1 MSKSKQKAV
10 ALKYNAERDEAPVVI
25 ASGYGSVAEKIIDIA
40 EQKGIPVF
48 RDDSAA
54 SLLCMLEVGNS
65 VPSELYEV
73 IAAIYCQLLQVSS
86 EIKGNT
92 SAANQAQ
99 RQRKRSLGDGLTAA
113 VPSPPPSPGT
123 PRTRPRRRG
132 TLRRRRAGRADF
144 YIVQR

>member
-99 RQRKRSLGDGLTAA
+99 RQRKRSLGDRAKRLNSHRPVTSTVTRNAQNAPQTPGD
-113 VPSPPPSPGT
+113 SPEEESGE
-123 PRTRPRRRG
+123 G
-132 TLRRRRAGRADF
+132 
-144 YIVQR
+144 

>member
-10 ALKYNAERDEAPVVI
+10 ALKYNAEHDEAPVVI

-65 VPSELYEV
+65 IPPELYEV

-86 EIKGNT
+86 EIKGNG
-92 SAANQAQ
+92 SSQPQQ
-99 RQRKRSLGDGLTAA
+99 RQRRKTLSERAKRLNSRRPVSSTVVRNSRNQQDAEGS
-113 VPSPPPSPGT
+113 SPPAPKDEETES
-123 PRTRPRRRG
+123 
-132 TLRRRRAGRADF
+132 
-144 YIVQR
+144 

>member
-73 IAAIYCQLLQVSS
+73 IAAIYCQLLQ
-86 EIKGNT
+86 IKGNT

-99 RQRKRSLGDGLTAA
+99 RQRKRSLGDRAKRLNSRRPVTSTVTRNAQNAPQTPGD
-113 VPSPPPSPGT
+113 SPEEESGE
-123 PRTRPRRRG
+123 G
-132 TLRRRRAGRADF
+132 
-144 YIVQR
+144 

>member
-10 ALKYNAERDEAPVVI
+10 ALKYNAERDEAPIVI

-65 VPSELYEV
+65 VPPELYEV
-73 IAAIYCQLLQVSS
+73 IAAVYCQLLQVSS
-86 EIKGNT
+86 EIKGN
-92 SAANQAQ
+92 S
-99 RQRKRSLGDGLTAA
+99 S
-113 VPSPPPSPGT
+113 SPPQKQRRKSLSERAKRLNSRRPVTSTVVRNNQSPPNT
-123 PRTRPRRRG
+123 EESQSPKNDE
-132 TLRRRRAGRADF
+132 AEN
-144 YIVQR
+144 

>member
-10 ALKYNAERDEAPVVI
+10 ALKYNAERDEAPIVI

-65 VPSELYEV
+65 VPPELYEV
-73 IAAIYCQLLQVSS
+73 IAAVYCQLLQVSS
-86 EIKGNT
+86 EIKGNSSSQPQKQRRKSLSERAKRLNSRRPVT
-92 SAANQAQ
+92 STVVRNNQ
-99 RQRKRSLGDGLTAA
+99 
-113 VPSPPPSPGT
+113 SPLNTEESQSPKNDE
-123 PRTRPRRRG
+123 
-132 TLRRRRAGRADF
+132 AEN
-144 YIVQR
+144 

>member
-10 ALKYNAERDEAPVVI
+10 ALKYNAERDEAPIVI

-65 VPSELYEV
+65 VPPELYEV
-73 IAAIYCQLLQVSS
+73 IAAVYCQLLQVSS
-86 EIKGNT
+86 EIKGNSSGQPQKQRRKSLSERAKRLNSRRPVT
-92 SAANQAQ
+92 STVVRNNQ
-99 RQRKRSLGDGLTAA
+99 
-113 VPSPPPSPGT
+113 SPQNTEESQPPKNEETES
-123 PRTRPRRRG
+123 
-132 TLRRRRAGRADF
+132 
-144 YIVQR
+144 